1 MAFRPAYP
9 WKSITT
15 AIVSK
20 LCTARF
26 RPGNL
31 VFHFYTCGSKTIYGV
46 KCFGARNNM
55 SKNLYVGNLSY
66 SVNDSE
72 LYSLFA
78 QYGKV
83 DSARVITDRE
93 TNRSKGFGF
102 VEMTDDAEA
111 EAAINA
117 LNGQENNGRTLT
129 VNEAK
134 PREPRTFRPRGGMG
148 NMSR

>member
-1 MAFRPAYP
+1 
-9 WKSITT
+9 
-15 AIVSK
+15 
-20 LCTARF
+20 
-26 RPGNL
+26 
-31 VFHFYTCGSKTIYGV
+31 
-46 KCFGARNNM
+46 M

-148 NMSR
+148 NMGR

>member
-1 MAFRPAYP
+1 
-9 WKSITT
+9 
-15 AIVSK
+15 
-20 LCTARF
+20 
-26 RPGNL
+26 
-31 VFHFYTCGSKTIYGV
+31 
-46 KCFGARNNM
+46 M

-83 DSARVITDRE
+83 DSARVISDRE